1 MNNNLP
7 VLRTRFLRVVMALL
21 VALGALAV
29 APVAAASAA
38 DSGSTVVE
46 QGKKKVKVNAKANKK
61 KVKKGDEVKID
72 GSLEELAGARSA
84 ALLGSVILQQ
94 WTSAGVWGN
103 VGGWSDCRPNGT
115 FSLSLLVQTSLTLR
129 VQAKGPDIDVSTAVS
144 SAISIT
150 VG

>member
-61 KVKKGDEVKID
+61 KVKKGEEVKID

-84 ALLGSVILQQ
+84 ALLGSVILQSQ
-94 WTSAGVWGN
+94 TSTGLWVNLGD
-103 VGGWSDCRPNGT
+103 WSRCRPNGT

-129 VQAKGPDIDVSTAVS
+129 VQADGPDIDVSTAVS
-144 SAISIT
+144 SAISIR